1 MLTGET
7 FWAELGAVRRLLRGA
22 KNRIV
27 IIGGGG
33 TAAAIAAWLVRNGG
47 EALRIV
53 LLHDQATL
61 FTRTANFF
69 ENRIFDN
76 EEAWQA
82 LSEKDRQTFVQRLNR
97 GVVWESVTEILADAA
112 QLALEPGR
120 AAAIEHGEHRSGARR
135 PDLVVRFSNH
145 LMGETSHTADIV
157 VDAAGFDPWWFRELV
172 SAPLRAELP
181 KRLRP
186 ELSEAERDAAKE
198 RAAELERTMAADL
211 SLALPDWPKLH
222 VPMLSQAVG
231 PGYMSLMALG
241 GMADRILDPYFK
253 AHTQEDQAA

>member
-1 MLTGET
+1 
-7 FWAELGAVRRLLRGA
+7 
-22 KNRIV
+22 
-27 IIGGGG
+27 
-33 TAAAIAAWLVRNGG
+33 VRNGG

-120 AAAIEHGEHRSGARR
+120 AAAIEHGEHRPGARQ

-186 ELSEAERDAAKE
+186 ERSEAERDAAKE

-253 AHTQEDQAA
+253 ALTQEDQTA